1 MKYDFDTVYDRHHT
15 NCAKYDS
22 GHTDDPDMIPMWV
35 ADMDFKILPDIPEA
49 LSKRV
54 SDGIYGYSTI
64 PEEYLESVV
73 GWMKRRHDFHVE
85 KDWIVPTPGVVTAF
99 HLAVEAYTKKDES
112 VLVLTPVYYPFY
124 RAIKNNGRRM
134 VRMPLDLKDNQYTLD
149 YKAFETK
156 IIEENVKMMIFCNPH
171 NPVGKVWTKEELK
184 TIGDICKKHNVFVV
198 SDEIHMDFVYAPHKH
213 TAFYEVDPEYK
224 NFSIVLTITSI
235 SKGFCIKS
243 AAPFL
248 RASIILAFCP
258 AAVTI
263 IILASGSISII
274 SLTASIPPR
283 TGIVMSIVVISGL
296 YILNFS
302 TPSAPLTASATI
314 SCPACSSI
322 FLKNFLEV
330 LESSTIKIFAIIFLR
345 SICL

>member
-35 ADMDFKILPDIPEA
+35 ADMDFKTLPDIPEA

-54 SDGIYGYSTI
+54 LDGIYGYSTI

-73 GWMKRRHDFHVE
+73 GWMERRHDFRVE

-99 HLAVEAYTKKDES
+99 HLAVEAYTKKEES

-171 NPVGKVWTKEELK
+171 NPVGKVW
-184 TIGDICKKHNVFVV
+184 
-198 SDEIHMDFVYAPHKH
+198 
-213 TAFYEVDPEYK
+213 
-224 NFSIVLTITSI
+224 
-235 SKGFCIKS
+235 
-243 AAPFL
+243 
-248 RASIILAFCP
+248 
-258 AAVTI
+258 
-263 IILASGSISII
+263 
-274 SLTASIPPR
+274 
-283 TGIVMSIVVISGL
+283 
-296 YILNFS
+296 
-302 TPSAPLTASATI
+302 
-314 SCPACSSI
+314 
-322 FLKNFLEV
+322 
-330 LESSTIKIFAIIFLR
+330 
-345 SICL
+345 

>member
-35 ADMDFKILPDIPEA
+35 ADMDFKTLPDIPEA

-99 HLAVEAYTKKDES
+99 HLAVEAYTKKEES

-156 IIEENVKMMIFCNPH
+156 II
-171 NPVGKVWTKEELK
+171 
-184 TIGDICKKHNVFVV
+184 
-198 SDEIHMDFVYAPHKH
+198 
-213 TAFYEVDPEYK
+213 
-224 NFSIVLTITSI
+224 
-235 SKGFCIKS
+235 
-243 AAPFL
+243 
-248 RASIILAFCP
+248 
-258 AAVTI
+258 
-263 IILASGSISII
+263 
-274 SLTASIPPR
+274 
-283 TGIVMSIVVISGL
+283 
-296 YILNFS
+296 
-302 TPSAPLTASATI
+302 
-314 SCPACSSI
+314 
-322 FLKNFLEV
+322 
-330 LESSTIKIFAIIFLR
+330 
-345 SICL
+345 